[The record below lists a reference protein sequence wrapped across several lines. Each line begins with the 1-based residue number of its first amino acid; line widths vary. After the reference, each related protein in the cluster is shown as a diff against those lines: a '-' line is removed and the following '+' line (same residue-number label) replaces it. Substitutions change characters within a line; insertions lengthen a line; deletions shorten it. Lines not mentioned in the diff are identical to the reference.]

1 MLQCQANKKKHH
13 HRTAHYL
20 NIIQK
25 HQICSNNATGS
36 MYKKQDDSKDI
47 LLWCCSCLFLMDIQ
61 LSHSG
66 TIDAF
71 QSHQRSKW
79 WTAYRNLKVEAR
91 DFVPIVSPQPT
102 TDTKVDCSSDKSQAK
117 KTNKKTPF
125 GKILAPIFLLLQK
138 SVIHTGRFSLVLAK
152 GTLFLLRRKAP
163 VAFQVHHISWL
174 LLSQKPAILLFGVL
188 F

>member
-1 MLQCQANKKKHH
+1 MEDVTFIFHMLQCQANKKKHH

-36 MYKKQDDSKDI
+36 MYKKQEDSKDT
-47 LLWCCSCLFLMDIQ
+47 LLWHCSCLFLMDIQ

-102 TDTKVDCSSDKSQAK
+102 TDTKVDCSSDKSQTK
-117 KTNKKTPF
+117 KKQTKKHHLVRFWLLFFFYYRNLSFTLD
-125 GKILAPIFLLLQK
+125 GFLWFWL
-138 SVIHTGRFSLVLAK
+138 
-152 GTLFLLRRKAP
+152 KAP
-163 VAFQVHHISWL
+163 YSF
-174 LLSQKPAILLFGVL
+174 
-188 F
+188 